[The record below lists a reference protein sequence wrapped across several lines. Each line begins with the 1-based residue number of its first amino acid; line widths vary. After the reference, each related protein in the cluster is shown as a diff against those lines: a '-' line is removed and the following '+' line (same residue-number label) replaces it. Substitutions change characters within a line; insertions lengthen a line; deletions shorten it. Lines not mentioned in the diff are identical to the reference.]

1 MWQTCKY
8 ADLFT
13 DPEDRSKGLVYGGVA
28 GWSQLIISEEIYKEN
43 GLEETFN
50 LGIAGSG
57 AALAGTMVGAY
68 TKGEPWV
75 GYYWAPTAVLGKL
88 DMVRLPGSEYEAAK
102 VNILVGKT
110 MPEKAPEVIEILK
123 KYSTTVDQNNEFL
136 AAMSDNN
143 WSSEETARW
152 FLENKQDIWTKWVS
166 ADIASRVKAA
176 L

>member
-1 MWQTCKY
+1 
-8 ADLFT
+8 
-13 DPEDRSKGLVYGGVA
+13 
-28 GWSQLIISEEIYKEN
+28 
-43 GLEETFN
+43 
-50 LGIAGSG
+50 
-57 AALAGTMVGAY
+57 MVGAY